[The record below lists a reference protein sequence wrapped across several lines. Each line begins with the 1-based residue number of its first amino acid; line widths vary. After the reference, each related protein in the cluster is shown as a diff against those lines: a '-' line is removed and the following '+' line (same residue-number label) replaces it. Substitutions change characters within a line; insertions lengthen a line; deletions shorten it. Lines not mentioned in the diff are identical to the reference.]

1 MRKKRMLAFLMAAC
15 LALTPAMAANAGS
28 VDNQGVHESLS
39 LDTVSNGNGNLV
51 TGTQPGANGSG
62 GYAAGDG
69 NFLSEDFE
77 SVTDNWGMTGA
88 LSGNVSVDAD
98 GKYLKLEGNRLHNE
112 GSTVVDLRTA

>member
-28 VDNQGVHESLS
+28 VDNQWRGDEGLS

-51 TGTQPGANGSG
+51 TSTQPGANGSG

-69 NFLSEDFE
+69 NSLSEDFE
-77 SVTDNWGMTGA
+77 SVTDN
-88 LSGNVSVDAD
+88 
-98 GKYLKLEGNRLHNE
+98 
-112 GSTVVDLRTA
+112 

>member
-28 VDNQGVHESLS
+28 VDNQWEGDEGLS

-62 GYAAGDG
+62 G
-69 NFLSEDFE
+69 
-77 SVTDNWGMTGA
+77 
-88 LSGNVSVDAD
+88 
-98 GKYLKLEGNRLHNE
+98 
-112 GSTVVDLRTA
+112 

>member
-28 VDNQGVHESLS
+28 VDNLGGHESLS

-69 NFLSEDFE
+69 NSLSEDFE
-77 SVTDNWGMTGA
+77 SVTDNWGMSAITTKGTI
-88 LSGNVSVDAD
+88 
-98 GKYLKLEGNRLHNE
+98 E
-112 GSTVVDLRTA
+112 VVED